1 MVYFVTTTK
10 AVAVA
15 FEELAENALA
25 LTPAVID
32 RCIDDVAAGVGVQVE
47 HAAALVWRRAPP
59 PSPNLIAPRNSSDT
73 RSPVWPSSR

>member
-15 FEELAENALA
+15 FEKLAENALA

-32 RCIDDVAAGVGVQVE
+32 RCIDDVPAGVGVQVE
-47 HAAALVWRRAPP
+47 YAAALVRRRAAAALAEPHRP
-59 PSPNLIAPRNSSDT
+59 EEQFGHPQPGL
-73 RSPVWPSSR
+73 

>member
-15 FEELAENALA
+15 FEKLAENALA

-47 HAAALVWRRAPP
+47 HAAALVWRRAAPS
-59 PSPNLIAPRNSSDT
+59 SPNLIAPRNSSDT
-73 RSPVWPSSR
+73 RCPVWPSSR